1 MSQTAITAKQ
11 QKYDAVAAR
20 VDMKLEVTLISV
32 SDVDRAKGFYTRLGL
47 AARRRHRYGKRLPRR
62 PVNAPGFSVF
72 DLVRQGGHGGR
83 AWLAPG

>member
-32 SDVDRAKGFYTRLGL
+32 SDVDRAKGSYTRLGL

-62 PVNAPGFSVF
+62 PVNAPFSVF